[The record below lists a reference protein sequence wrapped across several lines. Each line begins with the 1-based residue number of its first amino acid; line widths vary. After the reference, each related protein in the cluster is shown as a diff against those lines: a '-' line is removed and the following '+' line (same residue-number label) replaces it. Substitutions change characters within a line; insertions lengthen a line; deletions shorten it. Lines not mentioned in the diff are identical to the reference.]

1 MTTFLKSTLLI
12 LVTLLL
18 AYLSYQSYKNA
29 IQYINTSKI
38 ISHRTNPTKSMQKK
52 LNKFLEE
59 LSLGIYDRYSDNND
73 KMDLLEQKA
82 TTAYTK
88 SIDYLYYYLG
98 VIIIAG
104 ITIFFIDKELLL
116 MFIGLSALISLI
128 TAFFSP
134 LLMMTVYKSFPL
146 IGEVTL
152 SYQSKS
158 ISSTITKLFYQSNYI
173 VGMLVLI
180 FSVLIPLFKGILITT
195 YGFLKETGFAKKMVH
210 LIEHIGKWSMA
221 DVFIVAVLVVFF
233 STKQDIHT
241 SIKIEIGLYFFISY
255 VLLSMIGSTLLT
267 QSKD

>member
-1 MTTFLKSTLLI
+1 
-12 LVTLLL
+12 
-18 AYLSYQSYKNA
+18 
-29 IQYINTSKI
+29 
-38 ISHRTNPTKSMQKK
+38 
-52 LNKFLEE
+52 
-59 LSLGIYDRYSDNND
+59 
-73 KMDLLEQKA
+73 
-82 TTAYTK
+82 
-88 SIDYLYYYLG
+88 
-98 VIIIAG
+98 
-104 ITIFFIDKELLL
+104 

-158 ISSTITKLFYQSNYI
+158 ISSTIAKLFHQSNYI

-180 FSVLIPLFKGILITT
+180 FSVLIPLLKGMLITT

-210 LIEHIGKWSMA
+210 LIEHIGKWSMV

-241 SIKIEIGLYFFISY
+241 SIKIEVGLYFFISY